1 MSLTKQDFSHIKQGL
16 GTIMLVKIFLFLH
29 FSEASWQ
36 ISFRRTQCSPSS
48 KIGSQTSILPF
59 LYQPWSRAMVKN
71 FFFLQSRGTPHPF
84 KQMKSTQKLIYEID
98 ESGTAQAEEGPEMA
112 KESGGLE
119 SLLCASLL
127 SSFTCFLWRQPL
139 WHFQKLWGNSL
150 KTHGLVSDS

>member
-1 MSLTKQDFSHIKQGL
+1 MSLTKQGFSHIKQGL

-36 ISFRRTQCSPSS
+36 ISCRKTQCSPSS
-48 KIGSQTSILPF
+48 KTGSQTSILPF
-59 LYQPWSRAMVKN
+59 LYKDLGQGPWLKT
-71 FFFLQSRGTPHPF
+71 FFLQSRGTPHPF

-112 KESGGLE
+112 KESGSLE

-139 WHFQKLWGNSL
+139 WHFQEFWGNSL
-150 KTHGLVSDS
+150 KTYGLVSDS